1 MQLSLQFVIGLA
13 LTSAVALASEVNQG
27 MSVPLERRVSFVKSD
42 NQLDVKA
49 LAAHFKAVNNKYKTA
64 MKNYKSNT
72 GKDFPLLRM
81 LLGDKRS
88 SGTGSV
94 ELTDVEH
101 EQLWTGKITVGGQS
115 FQIDFDTGSADLIVN
130 PGGYNPDKSKSA
142 HNTGQH
148 FRSSYADGTTSTGNI
163 YQDEFQIA
171 GLTAQKVPVGHS
183 VKTFVEN
190 EQGNQGIAGLSF
202 NSISSFPKQYS
213 KSFFYALRE
222 QKAISQ
228 GVVQFNIKAG
238 QGSQMYIGGQDQ
250 SKISGDVAWASVD
263 PSKGFWS
270 TEGQINGKKIN
281 AIVDTGST
289 IISAPTDQ
297 VRELFSSLHGVQ
309 AFQQEGSYF
318 GAYDCNQNIKLT
330 FTFANKQF
338 TLPKKLTSFGQ
349 SNGKCV
355 LPISGLDQIPMDAWI
370 IGDVFFQTAT
380 VIFDAD
386 KNRIGFAEQ
395 NGN

>member
-1 MQLSLQFVIGLA
+1 MCI
-13 LTSAVALASEVNQG
+13 
-27 MSVPLERRVSFVKSD
+27 RDR
-42 NQLDVKA
+42 
-49 LAAHFKAVNNKYKTA
+49 
-64 MKNYKSNT
+64 
-72 GKDFPLLRM
+72 
-81 LLGDKRS
+81 
-88 SGTGSV
+88 
-94 ELTDVEH
+94 
-101 EQLWTGKITVGGQS
+101 
-115 FQIDFDTGSADLIVN
+115 
-130 PGGYNPDKSKSA
+130 
-142 HNTGQH
+142 
-148 FRSSYADGTTSTGNI
+148 
-163 YQDEFQIA
+163 
-171 GLTAQKVPVGHS
+171 
-183 VKTFVEN
+183 
-190 EQGNQGIAGLSF
+190 
-202 NSISSFPKQYS
+202 YS

-355 LPISGLDQIPMDAWI
+355 LPISGMDQIPMDAWI